1 MFRRCRLRGSDGSAS
16 TKGDPRLA
24 NVRVRKAALGLV
36 AVLAAERAGHD
47 LRSRCL
53 LVPCWD
59 EQKKRSGALALE
71 AVARDGSTTPLE
83 LDLDGAI
90 ALYEEAVKN
99 LPDGL
104 KFEKPAGE
112 PLATLKPSPKLAHL
126 ITRSRDLV
134 AAGADIGDE

>member
-1 MFRRCRLRGSDGSAS
+1 M
-16 TKGDPRLA
+16 
-24 NVRVRKAALGLV
+24 
-36 AVLAAERAGHD
+36 
-47 LRSRCL
+47 
-53 LVPCWD
+53 
-59 EQKKRSGALALE
+59 LE
-71 AVARDGSTTPLE
+71 ILARDGSPTPLT

>member
-1 MFRRCRLRGSDGSAS
+1 M
-16 TKGDPRLA
+16 LA
-24 NVRVRKAALGLV
+24 NEKR
-36 AVLAAERAGHD
+36 GHD

-53 LVPCWD
+53 LVSCWD
-59 EQKKRSGALALE
+59 EEKTRSGALALE
-71 AVARDGSTTPLE
+71 VVAHDGSTKPLA

-126 ITRSRDLV
+126 ITRSRALV